1 MSDGTP
7 TLIGTHLT
15 ALLADL
21 DALSLDLEL
30 VSPKVPVVED
40 RYFPRSDHAK
50 AAVAALEAAA
60 A

>member
-1 MSDGTP
+1 M
-7 TLIGTHLT
+7 I

-30 VSPKVPVVED
+30 VSSPVAALED
-40 RYFPRSDHAK
+40 RYTPQSDHAR

-60 A
+60 